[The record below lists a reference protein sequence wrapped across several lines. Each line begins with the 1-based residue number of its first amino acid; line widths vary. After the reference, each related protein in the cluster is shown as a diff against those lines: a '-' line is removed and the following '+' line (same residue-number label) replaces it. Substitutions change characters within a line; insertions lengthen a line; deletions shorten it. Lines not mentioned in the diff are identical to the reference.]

1 MWPDFGSD
9 TGAFGVTEVRADF
22 LDSVWTTEGAGVTAG
37 FVDRLRLDGAT
48 QVMQT
53 LPGLPLT

>member
-22 LDSVWTTEGAGVTAG
+22 LDSVWTTEGAGVG
-37 FVDRLRLDGAT
+37 EDFEEGLAT
-48 QVMQT
+48 RRA
-53 LPGLPLT
+53 LLTD